1 MASAKLLSFL
11 PLQVLSK
18 ARHHAA
24 LILHADSSAAELQ
37 LLGDPFDLTS
47 MDAEP
52 DTSGRG
58 QHSVSPGR
66 LSRHELRRQRLLERR
81 QQHAAGEEGCM
92 VALSL
97 M

>member
-1 MASAKLLSFL
+1 M
-11 PLQVLSK
+11 
-18 ARHHAA
+18 
-24 LILHADSSAAELQ
+24 
-37 LLGDPFDLTS
+37 LGDPFDLTS

-52 DTSGRG
+52 DISGRG

-66 LSRHELRRQRLLERR
+66 LSRRELRRQRLLERR

-92 VALSL
+92 VAPSL